1 MKVAVFASGSGSNF
15 QALVESCQDRPDIE
29 FVLLFSDYHQ
39 AYALERANKLGITT
53 LVASPKDFNTR
64 EDYENFLLI
73 QMQDYQIDYIL
84 LAGYMR
90 VIGPPLLEAYP
101 DRILNIHPS
110 LLPAFPG
117 RHGIADAYRAGVKET
132 GVTVHL
138 VDQGIDTGR
147 ILGQKKVLIEEGEKL
162 VDLEEKIHQVEHQLY
177 PQVVKEFLKGVE

>member
-1 MKVAVFASGSGSNF
+1 MNIAVFASGSGSNF
-15 QALVESCQDRPDIE
+15 QALVEACRDQNDFN
-29 FVLLFSDYHQ
+29 FVLLFSDYPQ
-39 AYALERANKLGITT
+39 AYALERANKLGIPS
-53 LVASPKDFNTR
+53 LAASPKDFNSR
-64 EDYENFLLI
+64 DEYEEFLLRKMEDY
-73 QMQDYQIDYIL
+73 QVDYIL

-90 VIGPPLLEAYP
+90 IIGQDLLEAYP

-147 ILGQKKVLIEEGEKL
+147 ILKQAKVLIEQGETL
-162 VDLEEKIHQVEHQLY
+162 ADLEEKIHQVEHQLY
-177 PQVVKEFLKGVE
+177 PQVVKEYLKGVE